1 MPATL
6 PRQGM
11 IAIAVIAGQNTDD
24 PLAVIDTYG
33 QRTEVPLPLL
43 RANTSYSSRLTF
55 LANVLADGTFVVCG
69 VNPGDDVYRAII
81 SPGGVLL
88 SEMTLGFV
96 SNYRT
101 AYVDRYGKIHILN
114 DDAPARYMAAALNE
128 TSLTIV
134 RYLPYGTWWLV
145 KYGSGGVAWCSDSD
159 YQKMFWH
166 INGAEGNVDFGAGMQ
181 FNILGGVIE
190 VFANYYSGPR
200 TFRTITNPSA
210 VLFTETT
217 AFNNQMLSVAH
228 NERYTVIGKKSV
240 DDPSSKMPLD
250 ACYLIDHIAGTCTV
264 QDVVQWNGLRSYIN
278 RHIQFSIAS
287 QGNDELFAMSEKN
300 MH

>member
-6 PRQGM
+6 PRQRT

-33 QRTEVPLPLL
+33 QRIEVPLPLL
-43 RANTSYSSRLTF
+43 RANTSYSSRLKF
-55 LANVLADGTFVVCG
+55 EANVLADGTFVVCG
-69 VNPGDDVYRAII
+69 ANSGDDVYRAII
-81 SPGGVLL
+81 SPSGVLL

-96 SNYRT
+96 SSYRT

-114 DDAPARYMAAALNE
+114 DEAPARYMAAALNE

-134 RYLPYGTWWLV
+134 RYLPDGLWWLV
-145 KYGSGGVAWCSDSD
+145 KYGGGGVAWCSDSN
-159 YQKMFWH
+159 YQEMFWH
-166 INGAEGNVDFGAGMQ
+166 INGAEGSIDFGAGMQ
-181 FNILGGVIE
+181 FSVLGGVIE
-190 VFANYYSGPR
+190 VFANENSGPR

-217 AFNNQMLSVAH
+217 AFNKQMISVAH
-228 NERYTVIGKKSV
+228 NELYTVIGKKSF
-240 DDPSSKMPLD
+240 DDTSSKMPLD
-250 ACYLIDHIAGTCTV
+250 ACHLINHISGTYTT
-264 QDVVQWNGLRSYIN
+264 QDVSQWNGLRSYIN

-287 QGNDELFAMSEKN
+287 QGNDELFVMSEKN

>member
-1 MPATL
+1 
-6 PRQGM
+6 M

-43 RANTSYSSRLTF
+43 RANTSYSSRLNF
-55 LANVLADGTFVVCG
+55 EANVLADGTFVVCG
-69 VNPGDDVYRAII
+69 ANSGDDVYRAII
-81 SPGGVLL
+81 SPSGVLL
-88 SEMTLGFV
+88 SEMTLGYINDFR
-96 SNYRT
+96 S

-114 DDAPARYMAAALNE
+114 YTSTTRYMTAALNE
-128 TSLTIV
+128 TSLTNV
-134 RYLPYGTWWLV
+134 RYLPEGSSWLV

-166 INGAEGNVDFGAGMQ
+166 INGADGNVDFGAGMQ
-181 FNILGGVIE
+181 FNILGGAIE
-190 VFANYYSGPR
+190 VFANYDSGPR

-210 VLFTETT
+210 VLFTETA
-217 AFNNQMLSVAH
+217 AFNKQMISVAH
-228 NERYTVIGKKSV
+228 NERYTVIGKKSF
-240 DDPSSKMPLD
+240 DDPSSKMPLG
-250 ACYLIDHIAGTCTV
+250 ACYLIDHIAGTYTA